1 MPATLQFAGVDFKVW
16 ESTSTRA
23 AGRARADTPMENA
36 PPGTEVVLET
46 PPVAAAAATV
56 DFEPPA
62 ACINRIVKAAL
73 PDSTQVTREAKT
85 AFAKAAGIFII
96 YLTTCANDVCKDKK
110 RQTVSAADVLQAFA
124 ELELEEM
131 KDTLQDFLAHFR
143 QAEGTKR
150 KDKGDVAPPKKAPKL
165 EAGAPAAIAQG
176 GAAAAA
182 APPAADAGADDDA
195 EAPDDDDE
203 EQEELVDEEE
213 IREME
218 LMSGVNHSD
227 DEEEEEDDDGPE

>member
-1 MPATLQFAGVDFKVW
+1 
-16 ESTSTRA
+16 
-23 AGRARADTPMENA
+23 MENA

-110 RQTVSAADVLQAFA
+110 RQTVSAADVLQA
-124 ELELEEM
+124 
-131 KDTLQDFLAHFR
+131 
-143 QAEGTKR
+143 
-150 KDKGDVAPPKKAPKL
+150 APPP
-165 EAGAPAAIAQG
+165 PP
-176 GAAAAA
+176 
-182 APPAADAGADDDA
+182 PPAADAGADDDA

-227 DEEEEEDDDGPE
+227 EEEEDEDDDGPE

>member
-1 MPATLQFAGVDFKVW
+1 
-16 ESTSTRA
+16 
-23 AGRARADTPMENA
+23 MENA

-150 KDKGDVAPPKKAPKL
+150 KDKGDAAPPKKAPKL
-165 EAGAPAAIAQG
+165 EAGAPAIAQG

-227 DEEEEEDDDGPE
+227 DDEEEDETRARGRVEARTTRVPGEVVAPRPSRFGRV

>member
-1 MPATLQFAGVDFKVW
+1 
-16 ESTSTRA
+16 
-23 AGRARADTPMENA
+23 MENA

-110 RQTVSAADVLQAFA
+110 RQTVSRPTCSRRSPK
-124 ELELEEM
+124 LELEEM
-131 KDTLQDFLAHFR
+131 KDTLQDFLALPPGRGHEAQGQGR
-143 QAEGTKR
+143 RGAAEEGAQARGR
-150 KDKGDVAPPKKAPKL
+150 RARG
-165 EAGAPAAIAQG
+165 AQG
-176 GAAAAA
+176 GAR
-182 APPAADAGADDDA
+182 PPPRASGRRGADDDA

-227 DEEEEEDDDGPE
+227 SEEEDDDDDGPERGGVVRARSSRFRGRAAVPS